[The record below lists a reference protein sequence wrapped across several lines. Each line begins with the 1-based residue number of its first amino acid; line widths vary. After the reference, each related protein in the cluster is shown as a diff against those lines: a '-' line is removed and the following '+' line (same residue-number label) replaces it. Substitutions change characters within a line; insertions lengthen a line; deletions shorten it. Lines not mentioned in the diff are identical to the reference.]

1 MSRTLARQKRAR
13 VDCRASHFSAPPVAA
28 MHLQLGS
35 RVLVMGILNVTPDS
49 FSDGGR
55 FLGAEAIGSQVETM
69 IEAGADIIDVGGESS
84 RPFAEAV
91 SVEEELG
98 RVLPAIRQI
107 RKRSTIP
114 ISIDTTKAEVA
125 AKALAAGADIVN
137 DISALRFDPEM
148 VSLVAKTEVPVI
160 IMHMQGTPADMQL
173 DPRYDDVIAEI
184 REFFR
189 ERLAAAATKG
199 IEKKRFIL
207 DPGIGFGKTV
217 AHNLTILKHLA
228 ELQELG
234 CPLLIGHSRKAF
246 IGKLLGI
253 EVDERDVAT
262 AAISA
267 LCAAGGVS
275 VLRVHDVGMTVQ
287 AVRLAEAINTA
298 R

>member
-1 MSRTLARQKRAR
+1 
-13 VDCRASHFSAPPVAA
+13 

-35 RVLVMGILNVTPDS
+35 RALIMGILNVTPDS

-55 FLGAEAIGSQVETM
+55 FLGADAIGSQVKAM
-69 IEAGADIIDVGGESS
+69 VEAGADIIDVGGESS

-91 SVEEELG
+91 SVEEELA

-107 RKRSTIP
+107 RNRSTIP

-125 AKALAAGADIVN
+125 AKALAAGADIIN

-148 VSLVAKTEVPVI
+148 ISLVAKTEAPVI

-173 DPRYDDVIAEI
+173 DPHYNDVITEI

-189 ERLAAAATKG
+189 ERLAWAATKG
-199 IEKKRFIL
+199 IENKRFII

-228 ELQELG
+228 DLQELG

-246 IGKLLGI
+246 IGRLLGK

-275 VLRVHDVGMTVQ
+275 ILRVHDVGMTVQ
-287 AVRLAEAINTA
+287 AVRLAEAINNA
-298 R
+298 A